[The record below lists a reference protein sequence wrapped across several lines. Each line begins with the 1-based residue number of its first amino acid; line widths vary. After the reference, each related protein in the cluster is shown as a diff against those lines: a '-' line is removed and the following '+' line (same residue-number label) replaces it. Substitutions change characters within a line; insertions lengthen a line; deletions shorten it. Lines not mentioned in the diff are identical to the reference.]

1 MNLRIGTMPESKAG
15 GSAAETEVMTQHPR
29 AQCSRAPEREGEGQG
44 MALARS
50 GGGVVAGALLVA
62 AALVTAPDAPHAGAG
77 MGAKAPARILE
88 HPAEAMAAAQARRAR
103 QAHRLQRLRTEQ
115 AHARMPSTMYASTP
129 DAAPPPHSVAAARPA
144 MQETAPARAAAPARK
159 TSLLALVMPAGT
171 EREGLVRIT
180 NRSERAGTVTVHAVD
195 DTGRRFGPAR
205 LAVGARATA
214 QLFSGDLE
222 RGGRGLS
229 GGVGDGEGYWRLE
242 LETDLDIVPLSYVR
256 TPDKFLT
263 SVHDVVR
270 CEAGRCAVPF
280 FNSAGALDKQSLLR
294 VVNLSGAATEVR
306 VEGRDSAGAPAPG
319 GAVRFT
325 LSGGAA
331 RLLSAQMLEAGDASF
346 EGALG
351 DGAGKWLLTVSAERP
366 LAVMGLLSLRRTG
379 HLTNLST
386 VPETAPAQSAA
397 QVFAAHISAPI
408 VQGKCI
414 ACHVEGGVS
423 GSTRL
428 VFVRA
433 SDPSHEARN
442 LQAFERF
449 VATVDD
455 GAQVVLNKVQGVGHG
470 GGVQVAAGT
479 VEFADME
486 RFLGLLGTDGGAAG
500 GAHVL
505 PLVMPAGTDREGL
518 VRITNRSGRA
528 GTVTVHAV
536 DDTGR
541 RFGPARLAVGARAT
555 AQLFSGD
562 LERGGRGLSGGVG
575 DGEGYW
581 RLELETD
588 LDIVPLSYVRTPDK
602 FLTSVHDVVR
612 CEAGRCA
619 VPFFNS
625 AGALDKQ
632 SWLRVVNL
640 SGAATE
646 VRVEGRDSAG
656 APAPGGAV
664 RFTLAGGA
672 ARMLSAQMLEA
683 GDASFEGRL
692 GDGAGKWLLT
702 VSAGRPLA
710 VMGLLSLRRTG
721 HLTNL
726 STVPETVA
734 ASDGP
739 LTPQTLF
746 DTVRM
751 APARKTLRRAA
762 LIFAGR
768 IPTDAEYAAAP
779 GGAEAL
785 RATIRGLMT
794 GPEFHE
800 FLIRG
805 ANDRLLTDRGGR
817 IIDSNSG
824 YFVDFTTDAY
834 RRMAAAQASGDERDF
849 TRYYLWQDRT
859 QHGFRRAPLELI
871 AHVVENDLPYT
882 EVLTADYIMANP
894 WSAAAYGASTR
905 FDDPGDVHAFRPS
918 GIEIYYRHGDGY
930 KSEYD
935 PIVQHLRVL
944 DPGPLITDYPHAGI
958 LNTAA
963 FLFRYPTTATN
974 RNRARS
980 RWTYYH
986 FLGLD
991 IEKSA
996 SRTTDPVALADTNN
1010 PTMHNPACTVCHEVL
1025 DPVAGAFQNYGDE
1038 GYYKDKWGGV
1048 DSLDDL
1054 YRHEGGTALSIRAE
1068 SWRERETL
1076 SWPVS
1081 LSAGVQTLRV
1091 LYTNHFWDE
1100 EAREGGA
1107 IYLDRLRV
1115 SDASGKV
1122 IVSREFEDLEPP
1134 VAHWGRCGEA
1144 QYNPATGRNDYLMLW
1159 AGYLECALFVDV
1171 EVPRDGAFE
1180 VEIVAWSIGR
1190 DERYEEGG
1198 FAKLAVAANAYQEGD
1213 TWYRDMRI
1221 PGFRG
1226 EIAPSSDNSVQ
1237 WLARRI
1243 VADERFAEA
1252 TVKFW
1257 WPAVMGSEVAEP
1269 PEDDGDADF
1278 EGLLLAANAQ
1288 GAEVTR
1294 LANGFRRGFRG
1305 RTAYNLKDLLVEI
1318 VLSKWFRAD
1327 VVEDDNPVRRVA
1339 LRDAGARRLLTPEEL
1354 AHKTGAIT
1362 GFRWGRH
1369 IRTGC
1374 WPSCDRQPDALTDRY
1389 RLLYGGIDSD
1399 GITARARDITSVMA
1413 GVARRHAAVVSCP
1426 VVMRDFYLLSD
1437 AERRLFTGI
1446 DQHLTPGLELSE
1458 VFEIEADSYAR
1469 PQTFFLR
1476 GPLSAGP
1483 KTVRLTF
1490 QNDLWAPPDGD
1501 RNIRLDRLTL
1511 RDSSGSIVTRRELED
1526 LEPAGD
1532 CNHAVGDHFALH
1544 CNGSVDVPLEVPAAG
1559 RFEIEIVAWADQAGD
1574 ELPRLSVFVE
1584 AADGSG
1590 AGADAIRSKLV
1601 ELYEKLLGVQVT
1613 PYSPDV
1619 EAAYRLFVD
1628 VMARGR
1634 EADDTSFRGSD
1645 CYWNWL
1651 EDLSYFDG
1659 ILEGAVVEHEDE
1671 DGWRWYAFDRPH
1683 VEGFMDNVD
1692 WSDPNY
1698 AAQAWAVVLGYLLM
1712 DYRYLY
1718 L

>member
-1 MNLRIGTMPESKAG
+1 
-15 GSAAETEVMTQHPR
+15 
-29 AQCSRAPEREGEGQG
+29 
-44 MALARS
+44 
-50 GGGVVAGALLVA
+50 
-62 AALVTAPDAPHAGAG
+62 
-77 MGAKAPARILE
+77 
-88 HPAEAMAAAQARRAR
+88 
-103 QAHRLQRLRTEQ
+103 
-115 AHARMPSTMYASTP
+115 
-129 DAAPPPHSVAAARPA
+129 
-144 MQETAPARAAAPARK
+144 MQETAPAGAAAPARK
-159 TSLLALVMPAGT
+159 TSLLALVMPAGD

-270 CEAGRCAVPF
+270 CEAGRCEVPF

-325 LSGGAA
+325 LAGGAA
-331 RLLSAQMLEAGDASF
+331 RMLSAQMLEAGDASF
-346 EGALG
+346 EGRLG
-351 DGAGKWLLTVSAERP
+351 DGSGKWLLTVSAGRP

-541 RFGPARLAVGARAT
+541 RFGPARMTVGARAT

-612 CEAGRCA
+612 CEAGRCE

-632 SWLRVVNL
+632 SLLRVVNL

-672 ARMLSAQMLEA
+672 ARLLSAQMLEA
-683 GDASFEGRL
+683 GDASFEGAL

-768 IPTDAEYAAAP
+768 IPTEAEYAAAQ
-779 GGAEAL
+779 GGAAAL

-805 ANDRLLTDRGGR
+805 ANDRLLTERDIGSILRGF
-817 IIDSNSG
+817 G
-824 YFVDFTTDAY
+824 YFVDFTNEDY
-834 RRMAAAQASGDERDF
+834 RRRKAALESGTGRALRDYGEWF
-849 TRYYLWQDRT
+849 QSV
-859 QHGFRRAPLELI
+859 QHGARRAPLELI
-871 AHVVENDLPYT
+871 AHVVENDRPYT

-894 WSAAAYGASTR
+894 WSARVYGASTR
-905 FDDPGDVHAFRPS
+905 FDDPEDVHEFKPS
-918 GIEIYYRHGDGY
+918 RIVSYYRHGEGM
-930 KSEYD
+930 EIEAD
-935 PIVQHLRVL
+935 PVVGANRVL
-944 DPGPLITDYPHAGI
+944 NPGPLITDYPHAGI
-958 LNTAA
+958 LNTKV
-963 FLFRYPTTATN
+963 FLQRYPTTATN

-996 SRTTDPVALADTNN
+996 SRTTDPLALADTNN
-1010 PTMHNPACTVCHEVL
+1010 PTMHNPACTVCHRVL

-1038 GYYKDKWGGV
+1038 GYYKDQWGGL
-1048 DSLDDL
+1048 DSLDAL
-1054 YRHEGGTALSIRAE
+1054 YKHEGKNALPIQATAWE
-1068 SWRERETL
+1068 ERETL
-1076 SWPVS
+1076 KWPMW

-1091 LYTNHFWDE
+1091 LYANDYYDPDTGDDGWVF
-1100 EAREGGA
+1100 
-1107 IYLDRLRV
+1107 LDRLRV
-1115 SDASGKV
+1115 TDARGGRL
-1122 IVSREFEDLEPP
+1122 VSREFEDPGRLPGLRAAAL
-1134 VAHWGRCGEA
+1134 VADIKV
-1144 QYNPATGRNDYLMLW
+1144 TT
-1159 AGYLECALFVDV
+1159 
-1171 EVPRDGAFE
+1171 PRDAMTMSLCSM
-1180 VEIVAWSIGR
+1180 VAS
-1190 DERYEEGG
+1190 
-1198 FAKLAVAANAYQEGD
+1198 NAR
-1213 TWYRDMRI
+1213 T
-1221 PGFRG
+1221 
-1226 EIAPSSDNSVQ
+1226 SS
-1237 WLARRI
+1237 
-1243 VADERFAEA
+1243 
-1252 TVKFW
+1252 
-1257 WPAVMGSEVAEP
+1257 
-1269 PEDDGDADF
+1269 
-1278 EGLLLAANAQ
+1278 
-1288 GAEVTR
+1288 
-1294 LANGFRRGFRG
+1294 
-1305 RTAYNLKDLLVEI
+1305 
-1318 VLSKWFRAD
+1318 
-1327 VVEDDNPVRRVA
+1327 
-1339 LRDAGARRLLTPEEL
+1339 
-1354 AHKTGAIT
+1354 
-1362 GFRWGRH
+1362 
-1369 IRTGC
+1369 
-1374 WPSCDRQPDALTDRY
+1374 
-1389 RLLYGGIDSD
+1389 
-1399 GITARARDITSVMA
+1399 TSMCHEMA
-1413 GVARRHAAVVSCP
+1413 S
-1426 VVMRDFYLLSD
+1426 
-1437 AERRLFTGI
+1437 T
-1446 DQHLTPGLELSE
+1446 
-1458 VFEIEADSYAR
+1458 
-1469 PQTFFLR
+1469 
-1476 GPLSAGP
+1476 
-1483 KTVRLTF
+1483 
-1490 QNDLWAPPDGD
+1490 
-1501 RNIRLDRLTL
+1501 
-1511 RDSSGSIVTRRELED
+1511 
-1526 LEPAGD
+1526 
-1532 CNHAVGDHFALH
+1532 
-1544 CNGSVDVPLEVPAAG
+1544 
-1559 RFEIEIVAWADQAGD
+1559 
-1574 ELPRLSVFVE
+1574 
-1584 AADGSG
+1584 
-1590 AGADAIRSKLV
+1590 
-1601 ELYEKLLGVQVT
+1601 
-1613 PYSPDV
+1613 
-1619 EAAYRLFVD
+1619 
-1628 VMARGR
+1628 
-1634 EADDTSFRGSD
+1634 TSR
-1645 CYWNWL
+1645 
-1651 EDLSYFDG
+1651 
-1659 ILEGAVVEHEDE
+1659 
-1671 DGWRWYAFDRPH
+1671 
-1683 VEGFMDNVD
+1683 
-1692 WSDPNY
+1692 
-1698 AAQAWAVVLGYLLM
+1698 
-1712 DYRYLY
+1712 
-1718 L
+1718 

>member
-1 MNLRIGTMPESKAG
+1 
-15 GSAAETEVMTQHPR
+15 
-29 AQCSRAPEREGEGQG
+29 
-44 MALARS
+44 
-50 GGGVVAGALLVA
+50 
-62 AALVTAPDAPHAGAG
+62 
-77 MGAKAPARILE
+77 
-88 HPAEAMAAAQARRAR
+88 
-103 QAHRLQRLRTEQ
+103 
-115 AHARMPSTMYASTP
+115 
-129 DAAPPPHSVAAARPA
+129 
-144 MQETAPARAAAPARK
+144 MQETAPAGAAAPARK
-159 TSLLALVMPAGT
+159 TSLLALVMPAGD

-270 CEAGRCAVPF
+270 CEAGRCEVPF

-325 LSGGAA
+325 LAGGAA
-331 RLLSAQMLEAGDASF
+331 RMLSAQMLEAGDASF
-346 EGALG
+346 EGRLG
-351 DGAGKWLLTVSAERP
+351 DGSGKWLLTVSAGRP

-541 RFGPARLAVGARAT
+541 RFGPARMTVGARAT

-612 CEAGRCA
+612 CEAGRCE

-672 ARMLSAQMLEA
+672 ARLLSAQMLEA
-683 GDASFEGRL
+683 GDASFEGAL

-702 VSAGRPLA
+702 VSAERPLA

-768 IPTDAEYAAAP
+768 IPTDAEYAAAQ
-779 GGAEAL
+779 GGAAAL

-805 ANDRLLTDRGGR
+805 ANDRLLTDR
-817 IIDSNSG
+817 
-824 YFVDFTTDAY
+824 YVF
-834 RRMAAAQASGDERDF
+834 
-849 TRYYLWQDRT
+849 
-859 QHGFRRAPLELI
+859 
-871 AHVVENDLPYT
+871 
-882 EVLTADYIMANP
+882 
-894 WSAAAYGASTR
+894 
-905 FDDPGDVHAFRPS
+905 
-918 GIEIYYRHGDGY
+918 GI
-930 KSEYD
+930 
-935 PIVQHLRVL
+935 
-944 DPGPLITDYPHAGI
+944 
-958 LNTAA
+958 
-963 FLFRYPTTATN
+963 
-974 RNRARS
+974 
-980 RWTYYH
+980 
-986 FLGLD
+986 
-991 IEKSA
+991 
-996 SRTTDPVALADTNN
+996 
-1010 PTMHNPACTVCHEVL
+1010 
-1025 DPVAGAFQNYGDE
+1025 
-1038 GYYKDKWGGV
+1038 
-1048 DSLDDL
+1048 
-1054 YRHEGGTALSIRAE
+1054 
-1068 SWRERETL
+1068 
-1076 SWPVS
+1076 
-1081 LSAGVQTLRV
+1081 
-1091 LYTNHFWDE
+1091 
-1100 EAREGGA
+1100 
-1107 IYLDRLRV
+1107 
-1115 SDASGKV
+1115 
-1122 IVSREFEDLEPP
+1122 
-1134 VAHWGRCGEA
+1134 
-1144 QYNPATGRNDYLMLW
+1144 
-1159 AGYLECALFVDV
+1159 
-1171 EVPRDGAFE
+1171 
-1180 VEIVAWSIGR
+1180 
-1190 DERYEEGG
+1190 
-1198 FAKLAVAANAYQEGD
+1198 
-1213 TWYRDMRI
+1213 
-1221 PGFRG
+1221 
-1226 EIAPSSDNSVQ
+1226 
-1237 WLARRI
+1237 
-1243 VADERFAEA
+1243 
-1252 TVKFW
+1252 VK
-1257 WPAVMGSEVAEP
+1257 
-1269 PEDDGDADF
+1269 
-1278 EGLLLAANAQ
+1278 
-1288 GAEVTR
+1288 
-1294 LANGFRRGFRG
+1294 
-1305 RTAYNLKDLLVEI
+1305 
-1318 VLSKWFRAD
+1318 
-1327 VVEDDNPVRRVA
+1327 
-1339 LRDAGARRLLTPEEL
+1339 
-1354 AHKTGAIT
+1354 
-1362 GFRWGRH
+1362 
-1369 IRTGC
+1369 
-1374 WPSCDRQPDALTDRY
+1374 
-1389 RLLYGGIDSD
+1389 
-1399 GITARARDITSVMA
+1399 
-1413 GVARRHAAVVSCP
+1413 
-1426 VVMRDFYLLSD
+1426 
-1437 AERRLFTGI
+1437 
-1446 DQHLTPGLELSE
+1446 
-1458 VFEIEADSYAR
+1458 
-1469 PQTFFLR
+1469 
-1476 GPLSAGP
+1476 
-1483 KTVRLTF
+1483 
-1490 QNDLWAPPDGD
+1490 
-1501 RNIRLDRLTL
+1501 
-1511 RDSSGSIVTRRELED
+1511 
-1526 LEPAGD
+1526 
-1532 CNHAVGDHFALH
+1532 
-1544 CNGSVDVPLEVPAAG
+1544 
-1559 RFEIEIVAWADQAGD
+1559 
-1574 ELPRLSVFVE
+1574 
-1584 AADGSG
+1584 
-1590 AGADAIRSKLV
+1590 
-1601 ELYEKLLGVQVT
+1601 
-1613 PYSPDV
+1613 
-1619 EAAYRLFVD
+1619 
-1628 VMARGR
+1628 
-1634 EADDTSFRGSD
+1634 
-1645 CYWNWL
+1645 
-1651 EDLSYFDG
+1651 
-1659 ILEGAVVEHEDE
+1659 
-1671 DGWRWYAFDRPH
+1671 
-1683 VEGFMDNVD
+1683 
-1692 WSDPNY
+1692 
-1698 AAQAWAVVLGYLLM
+1698 
-1712 DYRYLY
+1712 
-1718 L
+1718 

>member
-1 MNLRIGTMPESKAG
+1 MPL
-15 GSAAETEVMTQHPR
+15 VRRPR
-29 AQCSRAPEREGEGQG
+29 KVP
-44 MALARS
+44 AR
-50 GGGVVAGALLVA
+50 ALLVA

-129 DAAPPPHSVAAARPA
+129 DAAPAPHSVAAAAPPV
-144 MQETAPARAAAPARK
+144 MQETPPAGAAAPARK
-159 TSLLALVMPAGT
+159 TSLLALVMPAGD

-205 LAVGARATA
+205 MTVGARATA

-325 LSGGAA
+325 LSGGEA
-331 RLLSAQMLEAGDASF
+331 RMLSAQMLEAGDASF

-414 ACHVEGGVS
+414 ACHVEGGMS

-433 SDPSHEARN
+433 SHPDHEARN

-486 RFLGLLGTDGGAAG
+486 RFLGLLGAAAGVG
-500 GAHVL
+500 GAHIL
-505 PLVMPAGTDREGL
+505 PLVMPAGTEREGL

-612 CEAGRCA
+612 CESGRCA

-672 ARMLSAQMLEA
+672 ARMLNAQMLEA
-683 GDASFEGRL
+683 GDASFEGAL

-702 VSAGRPLA
+702 VSAERPLA

-768 IPTDAEYAAAP
+768 IPTEAEYAAAQ
-779 GGAEAL
+779 GGAAAL

-794 GPEFHE
+794 GPQFHE

-805 ANDRLLTDRGGR
+805 ANDRLLTDREDCGLLCGTL
-817 IIDSNSG
+817 S
-824 YFVDFTTDAY
+824 FVDFTNEHF
-834 RRMAAAQASGDERDF
+834 RRRQAAHTSGDR
-849 TRYYLWQDRT
+849 RSLWDWENRV
-859 QHGFRRAPLELI
+859 QHGVQRAPLELI
-871 AHVVENDLPYT
+871 AHVVENDRPYT
-882 EVLTADYIMANP
+882 EILTADYIMANP
-894 WSAAAYGASTR
+894 WAAAAYGASTR
-905 FDDPGDVHAFRPS
+905 FDDPEDYHEFKPS
-918 GIEIYYRHGDGY
+918 RIVSYYRQGDGFEVED
-930 KSEYD
+930 SD
-935 PIVQHLRVL
+935 FGNRVI
-944 DPGPLITDYPHAGI
+944 DPGPLSTDYPHAGI
-958 LNTAA
+958 LNTTV
-963 FLFRYPTTATN
+963 FLKRYPTTATN

-996 SRTTDPVALADTNN
+996 SRTTDPVALADTHN
-1010 PTMHNPACTVCHEVL
+1010 PTMHNPACTVCHRVL
-1025 DPVAGAFQNYGDE
+1025 DPVAGAFQNYGEE
-1038 GYYKDKWGGV
+1038 GFYKDGRGGA
-1048 DSLDDL
+1048 DSLDEFYKDRERRSL
-1054 YRHEGGTALSIRAE
+1054 PVLAD

-1076 SWPVS
+1076 AWPMSLVS
-1081 LSAGVQTLRV
+1081 GVNTLRV
-1091 LYTNHFWDE
+1091 FFPNDFWHQE
-1100 EAREGGA
+1100 TRSTGTV
-1107 IYLDRLRV
+1107 YLDQLRV
-1115 SDASGKV
+1115 VDTNGRV
-1122 IVSREFEDLEPP
+1122 LTTLEFENVPP
-1134 VAHWGRCGEA
+1134 PSPPGEGECGSA
-1144 QYNPATGRNDYLMLW
+1144 RLNPVTGRTDHYRYDW
-1159 AGYLECALFVDV
+1159 GYDLRCALFVDV
-1171 EVPRDGAFE
+1171 EVPANGSYIVE
-1180 VEIVAWSIGR
+1180 VVAWA
-1190 DERYEEGG
+1190 DRYDPRLHWAQDYFSTISVE
-1198 FAKLAVAANAYQEGD
+1198 VNAYRAGD
-1213 TWYRDMRI
+1213 TWYRGMRS
-1221 PGFRG
+1221 PGFADKL
-1226 EIAPSSDNSVQ
+1226 APNSDNSVQ
-1237 WLARRI
+1237 WLAEQI
-1243 VADERFAEA
+1243 AADERFAEA

-1257 WPAVMGSEVAEP
+1257 WPAIMGSEVAEP
-1269 PEDDGDADF
+1269 PEDEGDPDF

-1288 GAEVTR
+1288 GAEVKR
-1294 LANGFRRGFRG
+1294 LARGFRRGFRDDSP
-1305 RTAYNLKDLLVEI
+1305 YNLKDLLVEM

-1327 VVEDDNPVRRVA
+1327 MVEDDNPVRSVA
-1339 LRDAGARRLLTPEEL
+1339 LRGAGARRLLTPEEL
-1354 AHKTGAIT
+1354 DRKTAALT
-1362 GFRWGRH
+1362 GYQWGRRISAH
-1369 IRTGC
+1369 ATANRLH
-1374 WPSCDRQPDALTDRY
+1374 SELSERY

-1399 GITARARDITSVMA
+1399 GVTERTRDITSVMA
-1413 GVARRHAAVVSCP
+1413 GVAERHAAMVSCP
-1426 VVMRDFYLLSD
+1426 VVMRELYLLPD
-1437 AERRLFTGI
+1437 ADRRLFAGI
-1446 DQHLTPGLELSE
+1446 DREVTPVSE
-1458 VFEIEADSYAR
+1458 
-1469 PQTFFLR
+1469 
-1476 GPLSAGP
+1476 
-1483 KTVRLTF
+1483 
-1490 QNDLWAPPDGD
+1490 
-1501 RNIRLDRLTL
+1501 
-1511 RDSSGSIVTRRELED
+1511 
-1526 LEPAGD
+1526 
-1532 CNHAVGDHFALH
+1532 
-1544 CNGSVDVPLEVPAAG
+1544 
-1559 RFEIEIVAWADQAGD
+1559 
-1574 ELPRLSVFVE
+1574 
-1584 AADGSG
+1584 SG
-1590 AGADAIRSKLV
+1590 AQVIRRKLV
-1601 ELYEKLLGVQVT
+1601 ELHDKLLGVQVT
-1613 PYSPDV
+1613 PHSADV

-1628 VMARGR
+1628 ASEHRR
-1634 EADDTSFRGSD
+1634 EAQADWFQHWACFWWQDH
-1645 CYWNWL
+1645 
-1651 EDLSYFDG
+1651 YFFEG
-1659 ILEGAVVEHEDE
+1659 ILDGSIVEHEGE
-1671 DGWRWYAFDRPH
+1671 DVYGRERWYDFDQSR
-1683 VEGFMDNVD
+1683 VNGFLDSVD
-1692 WSDPNY
+1692 FSDSTY
-1698 AAQAWAVVLGYLLM
+1698 SAQAWVMVLAYLLM